1 MTRMSHRH
9 WVPVGLAASAL
20 AASVLVPGIASAHP
34 PEPAPPPP
42 GTSEDY
48 QLGYQNI
55 VTQGIKGWVVMRGP
69 FTWTD
74 GRQVVCAGELET
86 ARGGAWGNPGI
97 NERQFMSGCD
107 AGISELMNTGYVV
120 MP

>member
-9 WVPVGLAASAL
+9 WAPVGLAASAL
-20 AASVLVPGIASAHP
+20 AASLLVPGIASAL

-42 GTSEDY
+42 GTSQDY

-86 ARGGAWGNPGI
+86 ARGGAWGNLGI

-107 AGISELMNTGYVV
+107 AGISELANTGYVV